1 MEFSIVLVYHSDR
14 APLHLQLG
22 ANNSQITGK
31 TIGSR
36 CREPLVLK
44 DHSTLVAVIVSNDE
58 VIVEVR
64 HSDYITVEP
73 APPWQIRAG
82 SSVRS
87 PTLGRVA
94 HRLVAC

>member
-1 MEFSIVLVYHSDR
+1 
-14 APLHLQLG
+14 
-22 ANNSQITGK
+22 
-31 TIGSR
+31 
-36 CREPLVLK
+36 LVLK

-73 APPWQIRAG
+73 RSTLAIRAG

-87 PTLGRVA
+87 QTLGRVR